1 MRKLEISINDTIDNP
16 EEIRPLI
23 EEFERQQKTVVDIQI
38 FDWDIAWTEIMKI
51 SLFRHGPVVSET
63 GDTWM
68 GSLAGQNSL
77 RAFKKDEV
85 DAIGGTEVFLGEMW
99 QSCLDFDG
107 ENILAIPWLLDTYL
121 VFYRRDLLE
130 KAGVDAASAFATS
143 ENFMQTLEKLQQNGV
158 RNPLAIPTGGNFL
171 SIMHN
176 ASSYVWESGGDFIS
190 TDGRQVFFTN
200 PSTLAGLR
208 NYFELYRFLSPASQS
223 MNDTACL
230 NAFSDG
236 ETAITLRY
244 PPSLHELKRGRWPK
258 QLTDV
263 VGMAA
268 QPGIPFI
275 GGSNLIIWKHIPPEQ
290 EKSALELIRYLTS
303 TETMALL
310 FQKTGLIPA
319 RLAALDQIE
328 SDPLYAPVIQ
338 SFKTGRAYK
347 RIPMWGLVEDKL
359 NKALNN
365 IWQKIFSTPTP
376 DIDRIILE
384 TLTPL
389 EERLNITL
397 SP

>member
-1 MRKLEISINDTIDNP
+1 
-16 EEIRPLI
+16 
-23 EEFERQQKTVVDIQI
+23 
-38 FDWDIAWTEIMKI
+38 
-51 SLFRHGPVVSET
+51 
-63 GDTWM
+63 
-68 GSLAGQNSL
+68 
-77 RAFKKDEV
+77 
-85 DAIGGTEVFLGEMW
+85 
-99 QSCLDFDG
+99 
-107 ENILAIPWLLDTYL
+107 
-121 VFYRRDLLE
+121 
-130 KAGVDAASAFATS
+130 
-143 ENFMQTLEKLQQNGV
+143 
-158 RNPLAIPTGGNFL
+158 
-171 SIMHN
+171 
-176 ASSYVWESGGDFIS
+176 
-190 TDGRQVFFTN
+190 
-200 PSTLAGLR
+200 
-208 NYFELYRFLSPASQS
+208 
-223 MNDTACL
+223 
-230 NAFSDG
+230 
-236 ETAITLRY
+236 
-244 PPSLHELKRGRWPK
+244 
-258 QLTDV
+258 
-263 VGMAA
+263 MAA

-328 SDPLYAPVIQ
+328 SDPLYAPVVQ